1 MLNTFWKQFKSGTD
15 VRGVAS
21 EGVANE
27 PVNLTDAVIRQIT
40 GAFVLWL
47 QKRTGLSPEEMTLS
61 VGHDSRI
68 SAGRISGVVCDTLC
82 RAGVQVLNCH
92 LASTPSMFMTTVDLH
107 CPGAIQITAS
117 HHPFN
122 RNGLKFFTRDGG
134 LEGSEL
140 SEILQLAEEG
150 AMPPDAAA
158 PGKITDTDYMTDYA
172 AALRRTDRKS
182 VV

>member
-1 MLNTFWKQFKSGTD
+1 MMKT
-15 VRGVAS
+15 
-21 EGVANE
+21 
-27 PVNLTDAVIRQIT
+27 
-40 GAFVLWL
+40 
-47 QKRTGLSPEEMTLS
+47 TLS
-61 VGHDSRI
+61 AMRI
-68 SAGRISGVVCDTLC
+68 GQR
-82 RAGVQVLNCH
+82 VQVLNCH

-172 AALRRTDRKS
+172 AALRRTIQQPNTETPRPVPILNTSTFSFCPFSKIRRIAITCALAKS
-182 VV
+182 TTLIKSRIQEPSGVS